1 MSLCEGLVPMRRSLA
16 LLCTLLIGSDLGA
29 ATAPKS
35 APTANDVQAAVK
47 QYFARLPGY
56 QAGDLIDRSQV
67 TALFADLQRRSWMV
81 QQAETLLQQ
90 TPSAGGFLARELR
103 TPQGKAF
110 MRRIARTPQG
120 YDRLDRLSQLPHG
133 EQLVRD
139 LIRGPDGYKM
149 IEYLG
154 ASQGGKQL
162 GRMLSK
168 APGGANFNQPT
179 GRIYTAEALA
189 SKLRVTTK

>member
-1 MSLCEGLVPMRRSLA
+1 MRRSLA
-16 LLCTLLIGSDLGA
+16 VLCTLLIGSDLGA
-29 ATAPKS
+29 APGAGATRP
-35 APTANDVQAAVK
+35 APTAKEVQTAVK
-47 QYFARLPGY
+47 QYFARLPGH
-56 QAGDLIDRSQV
+56 QASDLIDRSQA
-67 TALFADLQRRSWMV
+67 TALFADLQRRGWTV
-81 QQAETLLQQ
+81 QQAEPLLQQ
-90 TPSAGGFLARELR
+90 VPSPGGFLARELR
-103 TPQGKAF
+103 TPQGRAF
-110 MRRIARTPQG
+110 MRRIVRTPQC
-120 YDRLDRLSQLPHG
+120 YDRLDRLSHLPHG

-162 GRMLSK
+162 GRMLSS

-189 SKLRVTTK
+189 SKLRVTAK